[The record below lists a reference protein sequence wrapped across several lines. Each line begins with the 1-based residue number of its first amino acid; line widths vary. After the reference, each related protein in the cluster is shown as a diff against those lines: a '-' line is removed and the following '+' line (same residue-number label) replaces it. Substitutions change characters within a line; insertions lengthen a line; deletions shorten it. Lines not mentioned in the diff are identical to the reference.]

1 MNNILVTKRDGSQ
14 EPLNIEKINKVLLWA
29 VEGTKDVSASEI
41 AMNANLQFY
50 DGIKSSD
57 IQQVLINSCVD
68 LISED
73 TPNYDIVAGKLYNMY
88 LRKKVFNTFNYLPTL
103 YHHLQSMVDKGWYT
117 SELLENYTKEEIDDI
132 GNKILNHKKD
142 WDYTYA
148 SIRQMADKYLI
159 KNRKT
164 DEIFETPQFMYVA
177 IAMCVS
183 AGIKDKK
190 KRFQDIKS
198 KYNDYSEFNISLSTP
213 VVSGIRTNTT
223 QYSSCTLIECG
234 DSITSINS
242 TSNAIVTY
250 TAKRAGIGM
259 NVGGL
264 RAEGDTIRNGEV
276 IHTGLIPF
284 LKTFETNTKAVH
296 QNGLRGGGG
305 TAHVPIWHKQIKDVI
320 VLKNNK
326 GSDDKR
332 VRKLDYS
339 IQFSRLFWERF
350 IDNDIMSLFSPK
362 DAPLLYDNWG
372 LSKFDELYLQYEQD
386 ENIPKEYVS
395 ARELIGD
402 IIQERFE
409 TGRIY
414 IMNIDNANSHTTFD
428 TENGNRI
435 TMSNLCQEINL
446 PTSPLHHEDDGK
458 IVKRAISVDEDQD
471 AAFTEWYKTNDIYIK
486 GSTFGEFGAEEIHE
500 CSNVPKEFNLTLTP
514 RTTGAYNT
522 IVDCEVVYGDK
533 PAEIAL
539 CTLAAVNLGK
549 VRDYKDM
556 ERITRNIVDTLEWVI
571 DKQEYPMF
579 AALKMLK
586 RRSLGIGVTNFAY
599 WMAKKGFNYED
610 PAALEEIDRLFEHFT
625 YYCLKASNEVAKEK
639 GPCEWFN
646 KTRFAKGELIIDN
659 YNKNV
664 DKLVKREYD
673 LDWEQLR
680 QSIIEF
686 GIRHSTLNAFM
697 PVESS
702 SVISNS
708 TNGFE
713 PPRTA
718 IQVKTSKAGAIKM
731 VIPGYSRYKNKYTYA
746 FDMSSNE
753 GIINIHSVIQK
764 WTDQALSCNHY
775 YDPKR
780 FEDGRVP
787 MDILA
792 KDLLQFY
799 SYGR

>member
-1 MNNILVTKRDGSQ
+1 MDNIMIEKRDGSN
-14 EPLNIEKINKVLLWA
+14 ELLNIEKINKVLLWA
-29 VEGTKDVSASEI
+29 SEGISDVSASEI

-50 DGIKSSD
+50 NGIKSSD
-57 IQQVLINSCVD
+57 IQQVLISSCVD
-68 LISED
+68 LICEE

-103 YHHLQSMVDKGWYT
+103 HHHIKSMVKKGWYT
-117 SELLENYTKEEIDDI
+117 QELLDNYTKEEIEDI

-142 WDYTYA
+142 WEYSYA

-164 DEIFETPQFMYVA
+164 DDIFETPQFMYIA

-183 AGIKDKK
+183 ADIKDKK

-198 KYNDYSEFNISLSTP
+198 KYNDYSNFDISLSTP

-234 DSITSINS
+234 DSISSINA
-242 TSNAIVTY
+242 TSNAIVSY

-259 NVGGL
+259 NIGRI
-264 RAEGDTIRNGEV
+264 RAEGDMIRNGEV
-276 IHTGLIPF
+276 IHTGVIPF

-305 TAHVPIWHKQIKDVI
+305 TAHIPIWHKQIREVI

-339 IQFSRLFWERF
+339 IQFSKLFWKRF
-350 IDNDIMSLFSPK
+350 VDNDLISLFSPN
-362 DAPLLYDNWG
+362 DVPDLYDNFG
-372 LSKFDELYLQYEQD
+372 LSGFDKLYTKYEAD
-386 ENIPKEYVS
+386 ETISKEFVS
-395 ARELIGD
+395 ARDLISD

-428 TENGNRI
+428 TENGNRLS
-435 TMSNLCQEINL
+435 MSNLCQEILL
-446 PTSPLHHEDDGK
+446 PVSPLHHEDDGK
-458 IVKRAISVDEDQD
+458 VLDRIAMVKTKDIDDFV
-471 AAFTEWYKTNDIYIK
+471 EWYKNNDIYIK
-486 GSTFGEFGAEEIHE
+486 GNTLGERIEELHP
-500 CSNVPKEFNLTLTP
+500 CTNRDDFYL
-514 RTTGAYNT
+514 RYNT
-522 IVDCEVVYGDK
+522 PDYNPNALNDYTPVAVSAELVYGDK

-539 CTLAAVNLGK
+539 CTLAAVNLGR
-549 VRDYKDM
+549 VRDYKDL
-556 ERITRNIVDTLEWVI
+556 ERITKNIVDTLEWVI
-571 DKQEYPMF
+571 DKQEYPME
-579 AALKMLK
+579 AAKKMLK

-625 YYCLKASNEVAKEK
+625 YYSLKASNDVAKEK
-639 GPCEWFN
+639 GACQWFN
-646 KTRFAKGELIIDN
+646 KTRFAKGELIIDS

-664 DKLVKREYD
+664 DKLVKRDLD

-680 QSIIEF
+680 KDIKEY
-686 GIRHSTLNAFM
+686 GMRNSTLHAFM
-697 PVESS
+697 PVESCNFFKTKIEVDDPIFS
-702 SVISNS
+702 IELEGGTIKEYHYNEEVQL
-708 TNGFE
+708 TNGD
-713 PPRTA
+713 
-718 IQVKTSKAGAIKM
+718 
-731 VIPGYSRYKNKYTYA
+731 YKLAQYIV
-746 FDMSSNE
+746 E
-753 GIINIHSVIQK
+753 GDDII
-764 WTDQALSCNHY
+764 
-775 YDPKR
+775 
-780 FEDGRVP
+780 
-787 MDILA
+787 
-792 KDLLQFY
+792 
-799 SYGR
+799 